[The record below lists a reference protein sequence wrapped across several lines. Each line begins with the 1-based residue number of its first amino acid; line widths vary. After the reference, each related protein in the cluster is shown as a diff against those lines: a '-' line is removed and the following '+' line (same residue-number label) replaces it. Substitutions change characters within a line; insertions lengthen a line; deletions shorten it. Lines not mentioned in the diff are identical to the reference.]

1 MAVVSVT
8 VNGRVY
14 EIGCDDS
21 QIARIQ
27 QLGRMVDDKAQELL
41 RQIGT
46 VPDSRLLVMVGL
58 MLADELTE
66 ARDLVKAAGTDLAA
80 VAEGDNRMAAGIEAL
95 AGRIESIADRLER
108 S

>member
-21 QIARIQ
+21 QTTRIQ

>member
-1 MAVVSVT
+1 VAVVPVS

-21 QIARIQ
+21 QVARIQ
-27 QLGRMVDDKAQELL
+27 KLGQAVDEKAQALL
-41 RQIGT
+41 QQVGT
-46 VPDSRLLVMVGL
+46 VPDARLLVMVGL
-58 MLADELTE
+58 MLTDELNDVRSQLQATGS
-66 ARDLVKAAGTDLAA
+66 DLSAA
-80 VAEGDNRMAAGIEAL
+80 AEGDARMAAGIDAL